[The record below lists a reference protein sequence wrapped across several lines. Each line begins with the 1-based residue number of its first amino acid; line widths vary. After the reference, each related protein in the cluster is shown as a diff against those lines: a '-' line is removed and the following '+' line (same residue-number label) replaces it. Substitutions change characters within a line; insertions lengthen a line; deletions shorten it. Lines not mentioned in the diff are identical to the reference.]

1 MSPKTPGTDQP
12 EEPTDRSPVG
22 PGSTSQPDTAP
33 AQPTGHVGRADEQ
46 LRSEQGF
53 ISAVLDTVGALIVVL
68 DSQGRI
74 VLFNQ
79 ACSEATGYTFDEVE
93 GRHVWDMLLMPEE
106 VEPVSKVFEEL
117 RAGTFP
123 NKHVNTWL
131 TKDGDR
137 LLISWSNTALLG
149 ADGSVGFVIGTG
161 IDMSEREALERQLRQ
176 SQKMEAVGRLASGV
190 AHDFG
195 SVLTAITGYATR
207 AIQHLDRDHD
217 SRKDLQG
224 VLRASERA
232 ADLIRRLLIFSR
244 RQALEPRNLDLNLV
258 VANMNAMLR
267 RVIGED
273 IELTSDLEAGRGRVK
288 ADRSQLEQVLLNLA
302 VNARDAMPKGGT
314 LKIETQDIELGEE
327 EARRHGD
334 VPPGHYVMLAVSDTG
349 QGIDEH
355 TLSLVFEPFFTTK
368 EEGTGLGLSTVYG
381 IVKQSGGHIWVDSKP
396 YLGTRFKVYLPRVEA
411 SADEEASGPTPSA
424 SLAGSETVL
433 LVEDDEDV
441 RTVTTRT
448 LVERG
453 YTVWDAVGAE
463 EALRICDEHSEPIQL
478 LITDVVLPRMNG
490 TKLARILTSLRPG
503 LKVLYMSG
511 YTGSAGDER
520 GVLRPDDQ
528 YLEKPFSPE
537 TLARKVREVLAG

>member
-1 MSPKTPGTDQP
+1 M
-12 EEPTDRSPVG
+12 
-22 PGSTSQPDTAP
+22 
-33 AQPTGHVGRADEQ
+33 
-46 LRSEQGF
+46 
-53 ISAVLDTVGALIVVL
+53 
-68 DSQGRI
+68 
-74 VLFNQ
+74 
-79 ACSEATGYTFDEVE
+79 
-93 GRHVWDMLLMPEE
+93 
-106 VEPVSKVFEEL
+106 
-117 RAGTFP
+117 
-123 NKHVNTWL
+123 
-131 TKDGDR
+131 
-137 LLISWSNTALLG
+137 
-149 ADGSVGFVIGTG
+149 
-161 IDMSEREALERQLRQ
+161 
-176 SQKMEAVGRLASGV
+176 
-190 AHDFG
+190 
-195 SVLTAITGYATR
+195 
-207 AIQHLDRDHD
+207 
-217 SRKDLQG
+217 
-224 VLRASERA
+224 
-232 ADLIRRLLIFSR
+232 
-244 RQALEPRNLDLNLV
+244 EPRNLDLNLV

-273 IELTSDLEAGRGRVK
+273 IELTSHLEADRGRVK

-314 LKIETQDIELGEE
+314 LKIETQDVELGEQ

-396 YLGTRFKVYLPRVEA
+396 YLGTRFKVYLPRVDA
-411 SADEEASGPTPSA
+411 SADEEAAGVTPGA

-441 RTVTTRT
+441 RTVTTQS

-453 YTVWDAVGAE
+453 YTVWDAAGAE
-463 EALRICDEHSEPIQL
+463 EALRISDEHSEPIQL

-490 TKLARILTSLRPG
+490 TKLARILTSIRPG

-528 YLEKPFSPE
+528 YVEKPFSPE